1 MNAPRKYEPY
11 KRRAGV
17 KPVVEFPNR
26 EIDKVMDAYDAGCRT
41 TSEVALET
49 GFSVKKC
56 SAYSRAL
63 VQQKMLKVTG
73 KLPKRPEVKGGRQE
87 CIYEPGNAVS
97 V

>member
-1 MNAPRKYEPY
+1 MGAHPY
-11 KRRAGV
+11 QRRPGV
-17 KPVVEFPNR
+17 KPLAQFPNR
-26 EIDKVMDAYDAGCRT
+26 EIDRVMDAYDAGCRT

-63 VQQKMLKVTG
+63 VETKMLKVTG
-73 KLPKRPEVKGGRQE
+73 YMPKKPGVTSGRRE
-87 CIYEPGNAVS
+87 CIYEPGNVAV